1 MKKEKKG
8 KILIVEDEVIISEN
22 IKNTLTKKN
31 YEVIGT
37 PVSGAEAIE
46 FVKKYHPD
54 LILMDIML
62 KGDMDGIKVA
72 ESITAEFD
80 IPIIYLT
87 AFADDTTLKRARI
100 TEPYGYILKPFEER
114 ELYSNIEIAM
124 YKHEIESRLKE
135 SEAKYRILTE
145 NAASGIFIVQ
155 EDKIQ
160 YANPS
165 TESLTGYTR
174 QELIGKDF
182 WDIVQDDFIDVVRDR
197 FKSII
202 ENKQTDHRF
211 GFKII
216 TKNSKNLWIDF
227 NSTFI
232 EYESKPAILGEANN
246 ITDRKN
252 AEDKILL
259 GLKKVQQT
267 LHGMTEA
274 ITLIVEARDPYTAG
288 HQRRVSNL
296 ATAIATEM
304 KLSQDMT
311 EGIRIAGAIHDL
323 GKISVPS
330 EILSKPGKISDIE
343 FQIIKNHPQIA
354 YEILK
359 NIDFTWPIAE
369 VVYQHHERIDG
380 SGYPRNLKDKD
391 ILLEA
396 KILMV
401 ADVIEAMMS
410 HRPYRAAL
418 GIDIALGEISG
429 KKGIIYDESVVDA
442 CLKVFNEKNFVF

>member
-1 MKKEKKG
+1 MKKTKKR

-22 IKNTLTKKN
+22 IKNTLIKKN
-31 YEVIGT
+31 YEIIGT
-37 PVSGAEAIE
+37 PVSGEEAIE
-46 FVKKYHPD
+46 LVKKFHPD

-72 ESITAEFD
+72 EAIAAEFD

-87 AFADDTTLKRARI
+87 AFADDATLKRARI

-114 ELYSNIEIAM
+114 ELYSNIEIAI
-124 YKHEIESRLKE
+124 YKHEMESRLKE
-135 SEAKYRILTE
+135 SEAKYRNLTE
-145 NAASGIFIVQ
+145 NAASGIFIIQ
-155 EDKIQ
+155 NDKIR

-165 TESLTGYTR
+165 TESLTEYAR
-174 QELIGKDF
+174 DELIGKEF
-182 WDIVQDDFIDVVRDR
+182 WDIVQDDFIDIVKDR
-197 FKSII
+197 FNSII
-202 ENKQTDHRF
+202 DNRQTDHRF

-216 TKNSKNLWIDF
+216 TKNSKNFWIDF
-227 NSTFI
+227 NSTFV
-232 EYESKPAILGEANN
+232 EYENNPAILGEAIN
-246 ITDRKN
+246 ITDRKI

-259 GLKKVQQT
+259 GLKKVQKT
-267 LHGMTEA
+267 LYGMTEA

-296 ATAIATEM
+296 AVAIGTEM
-304 KLSQDMT
+304 NLNQDLID
-311 EGIRIAGAIHDL
+311 GIRIAGDIHDL

-354 YEILK
+354 YDILK

-369 VVYQHHERIDG
+369 IVYQHHERIDG
-380 SGYPRNLKDKD
+380 SGYPRKLKDKD
-391 ILLEA
+391 ILLES

-418 GIDIALGEISG
+418 GMDLALKEITQ
-429 KKGIIYDESVVDA
+429 KRGITYDEVVVDA
-442 CLKVFNEKNFVF
+442 CLRVFNENKFVF